1 MYAHEIL
8 TITNR
13 KLFRTW
19 WTKQILV
26 GTLKIQSHFVNTNL
40 KLLRKI
46 RVIIESESNLKF
58 FGAYEQLIMLHYAGS

>member
-40 KLLRKI
+40 KLLRKKSSYYRE
-46 RVIIESESNLKF
+46 RVESKV
-58 FGAYEQLIMLHYAGS
+58 FGAYEQIIILHYTGS